1 MTERHEVASGHHS
14 LFLRTGL
21 STIQQ
26 WRVMSQ
32 LGTPYGRVEYQL
44 SEMRKCEKKLVN
56 LE

>member
-1 MTERHEVASGHHS
+1 MTEHHEVASGHHP

-21 STIQQ
+21 SSTQR

-32 LGTPYGRVEYQL
+32 LERPYGRVVHQL
-44 SEMRKCEKKLVN
+44 SEMRKCAKKLVN